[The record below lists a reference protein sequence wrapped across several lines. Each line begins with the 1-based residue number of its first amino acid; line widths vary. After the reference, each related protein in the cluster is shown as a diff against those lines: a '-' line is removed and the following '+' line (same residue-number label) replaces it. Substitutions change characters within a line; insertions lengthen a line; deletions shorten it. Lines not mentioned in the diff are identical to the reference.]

1 MATINGIFSTKLRGK
16 VGDVVYRVNG
26 QTNTVSQKPS
36 SVSNPKSLSQQLQ
49 RMYMA
54 TAAVAYSQMKAICDH
69 SFEGCSGKQGNQAEF
84 LRRNVRFL
92 AGQNSSFNLKG
103 NPYMMP
109 NNLQISRG
117 SLVGL
122 GLERIKP
129 LSNDNI
135 GKDVSTQKPFSYKGF
150 VFKSNILHKLLNPYG
165 GNAAVGKGGNLHL
178 PTVKEF
184 CDAFGINIGSQI
196 TFVLNY
202 VPESY
207 STFAFES
214 ETQLETR
221 FKYCRIVLKNDFPT
235 IPMFVPSVTDDGTL
249 EGNAMILSFD
259 ETVIDKEKS
268 ENWDNIRIAFD
279 DDASIS
285 QYCFAYSTFDVAAN
299 GASVIDITGNNAC
312 GNAII
317 SYQQNSKWLR
327 SSEKLLVWTE
337 DELGN
342 RDNVVR
348 SYSPNDP
355 KYLNNAVPEIHVGKV

>member
-36 SVSNPKSLSQQLQ
+36 TVSNPKSLSQQLQ

-69 SFEGCSGKQGNQAEF
+69 SFESASGKKGNQAEF

-103 NPYMMP
+103 NPYMVP
-109 NNLQISRG
+109 NYLQISKG
-117 SLVGL
+117 SLLGL
-122 GLERIKP
+122 GLED
-129 LSNDNI
+129 LNFFVDANV
-135 GKDVSTQKPFSYKGF
+135 GKDVTTLKPFSYKAF
-150 VFKSNILHKLLNPYG
+150 VFKSTILHNLLTPKEDTPDAKGATFHNP
-165 GNAAVGKGGNLHL
+165 K
-178 PTVKEF
+178 VKEF
-184 CDAFGINIGSQI
+184 CEAFGINMGSQI

-202 VPESY
+202 VPQNY
-207 STFAFES
+207 SSFEFGT

-221 FKYCRIVLKNDFPT
+221 FKYCRIVLKADALNV
-235 IPMFVPSVTDDGTL
+235 PMFVPSVTDDGTL
-249 EGNAMILSFD
+249 DGNILMLSFD
-259 ETVIDKEKS
+259 ETIIDTEKS
-268 ENWDNIRIAFD
+268 ENWDMIRILFD
-279 DDASIS
+279 DQHSN
-285 QYCFAYSTFDVAAN
+285 QYGFAYSTYDIAEVENDPLA
-299 GASVIDITGNNAC
+299 ITGNNAC

-317 SYQQNSKWLR
+317 SYKQDSKWLR
-327 SSEKLLVWTE
+327 STEKLLVWTQ
-337 DELGN
+337 DELGA

-355 KYLNNAVPEIHVGKV
+355 KYLNNADK

>member
-69 SFEGCSGKQGNQAEF
+69 SFEGMSGKKGNQAEF

-103 NPYMMP
+103 NPYMVP
-109 NNLQISRG
+109 NYLQISKG
-117 SLVGL
+117 SLKSL
-122 GLERIKP
+122 ALEEISRIATTV
-129 LSNDNI
+129 
-135 GKDVSTQKPFSYKGF
+135 GKDPLTNKDFLFLGA
-150 VFKSNILHKLLNPYG
+150 VFKSSLLNKLITKGASAETIPVNG
-165 GNAAVGKGGNLHL
+165 FVG

-184 CDAFGINIGSQI
+184 CDAFGINYGSQI

-202 VPESY
+202 VPQNY
-207 STFAFES
+207 SEFAFET
-214 ETQLETR
+214 ENQFETR
-221 FKYCRIVLKNDFPT
+221 FKYCRIVLK
-235 IPMFVPSVTDDGTL
+235 TDKLDTPLFEISTSDGQNG
-249 EGNAMILSFD
+249 EGNIRMLSF
-259 ETVIDKEKS
+259 EPTVIDNEAS
-268 ENWDNIRIAFD
+268 ENWDNIRVVLDTTDNIKGKVF
-279 DDASIS
+279 S
-285 QYCFAYSTFDVAAN
+285 FAYSCY
-299 GASVIDITGNNAC
+299 DIYNDDPEILTGNNIC

-317 SYQQNSKWLR
+317 SYKQDGKWLR
-327 SSEKLLVWTE
+327 STEKLLVWTE
-337 DELGN
+337 DEIGN
-342 RDNVVR
+342 RDNVIR

-355 KYLNNAVPEIHVGKV
+355 KYLNNAAK

>member
-36 SVSNPKSLSQQLQ
+36 TVSNPKSLSQQLQ

-69 SFEGCSGKQGNQAEF
+69 SFESVSGKQGNQAEF

-109 NNLQISRG
+109 NNLQISKG
-117 SLVGL
+117 SLIGL
-122 GLERIKP
+122 GLEEIEPYHTLQGRVTEEGEAVDIKGA
-129 LSNDNI
+129 L
-135 GKDVSTQKPFSYKGF
+135 
-150 VFKSNILHKLLNPYG
+150 FKSSVLNSLITKG
-165 GNAAVGKGGNLHL
+165 LNAGEIMAKNFVS

-184 CDAFGINIGSQI
+184 CDAFGINYGSQI

-202 VPESY
+202 VPQSY
-207 STFAFES
+207 SQFEY
-214 ETQLETR
+214 ERELQLETR
-221 FKYCRIVLKNDFPT
+221 FKYCRIVLKATELDKPLFAIST
-235 IPMFVPSVTDDGTL
+235 TDSGSSQT
-249 EGNAMILSFD
+249 GMIRMLSFKD
-259 ETVIDKEKS
+259 DVIDKESS
-268 ENWDNIRIAFD
+268 ENWDNIRMIYEVSDEVF
-279 DDASIS
+279 SFI
-285 QYCFAYSTFDVAAN
+285 YSTY
-299 GASVIDITGNNAC
+299 DIAEVEDNFINIRGNNLC

-317 SYQQNSKWLR
+317 SYKQDSKWLR
-327 SSEKLLVWTE
+327 SSEKLLVWTG
-337 DELGN
+337 DEIGN

-355 KYLNNAVPEIHVGKV
+355 KYLNNAAK

>member
-49 RMYMA
+49 RMFMA

-69 SFEGCSGKQGNQAEF
+69 SFEGISGKQGNQAEF

-92 AGQNSSFNLKG
+92 AGQNSAFNLKG

-109 NNLQISRG
+109 NNLIISKG

-122 GLERIKP
+122 GLEELRPYNSKLGTP
-129 LSNDNI
+129 VE
-135 GKDVSTQKPFSYKGF
+135 GGTPFDFKGAF
-150 VFKSNILHKLLNPYG
+150 FKSSILNQLITKG
-165 GNAAVGKGGNLHL
+165 ASAAEIMGKNFTS

-184 CDAFGINIGSQI
+184 CDAFGINYGSQI

-202 VPESY
+202 VPQNY
-207 STFAFES
+207 SSFEF
-214 ETQLETR
+214 EREVQLETR
-221 FKYCRIVLKNDFPT
+221 FKYCRIVLKATQLDAPLFR
-235 IPMFVPSVTDDGTL
+235 IASTDSGDASTGML
-249 EGNAMILSFD
+249 RMLSFT
-259 ETVIDKEKS
+259 ENSIDKEAS
-268 ENWDNIRIAFD
+268 ENWDNIRIIYNHVDEEFG
-279 DDASIS
+279 
-285 QYCFAYSTFDVAAN
+285 FAYSTYDLAIDVDDFY
-299 GASVIDITGNNAC
+299 GVTGNNVC
-312 GNAII
+312 GNAIV
-317 SYQQNSKWLR
+317 SYKQDSKWLR
-327 SSEKLLVWTE
+327 SSEKLIVWTG
-337 DELGN
+337 DEIGN

-355 KYLNNAVPEIHVGKV
+355 KYLNNATPSIHVGKV

>member
-69 SFEGCSGKQGNQAEF
+69 SFESVSGKQGNQAEF

-103 NPYMMP
+103 NPYMVP
-109 NNLQISRG
+109 NYLQISKG
-117 SLVGL
+117 SLKGL
-122 GLERIKP
+122 TLEDIEP
-129 LSNDNI
+129 ISTTI
-135 GKDVSTQKPFSYKGF
+135 GKDPLTNKDFPFKGA
-150 VFKSNILHKLLNPYG
+150 VFKSSILNELITKG
-165 GNAAVGKGGNLHL
+165 KKATDIAVMGFVG
-178 PTVKEF
+178 PTVKQF
-184 CDAFGINIGSQI
+184 CDAFGINYGSQI

-202 VPESY
+202 VPQQY
-207 STFAFES
+207 SQFEYGS
-214 ETQLETR
+214 ENQLETR
-221 FKYCRIVLKNDFPT
+221 FKYCRIVLKADKLDMPLFQLSTASGDNG
-235 IPMFVPSVTDDGTL
+235 DG
-249 EGNAMILSFD
+249 NVRMLSF
-259 ETVIDKEKS
+259 ESQAIDKESS
-268 ENWDNIRIAFD
+268 ENYDHIRVVLDERDGSGKEVF
-279 DDASIS
+279 S
-285 QYCFAYSTFDVAAN
+285 FAYSCFDILTDN
-299 GASVIDITGNNAC
+299 GDPLVSGNSIC

-317 SYQQNSKWLR
+317 SYKQDTKWLR
-327 SSEKLLVWTE
+327 STEKLLVWTE
-337 DELGN
+337 DEIGN

-355 KYLNNAVPEIHVGKV
+355 KYLNNADK

>member
-69 SFEGCSGKQGNQAEF
+69 SFEGMSGKQGNQAEF

-103 NPYMMP
+103 NPYMVP
-109 NNLQISRG
+109 NYLQISKG
-117 SLVGL
+117 SLKSMALETIRPIRDTVG
-122 GLERIKP
+122 KDP
-129 LSNDNI
+129 LSGQDF
-135 GKDVSTQKPFSYKGF
+135 PFTGV
-150 VFKSNILHKLLNPYG
+150 VFKSSILNKLIAKGKPSAQVPVEG
-165 GNAAVGKGGNLHL
+165 FVG
-178 PTVKEF
+178 PTVKDF
-184 CDAFGINIGSQI
+184 CDAFGINYGSQI

-202 VPESY
+202 VPENHSE
-207 STFAFES
+207 FEYAG
-214 ETQLETR
+214 ETQLETV
-221 FKYCRIVLKNDFPT
+221 FKYCRIVLKADKLDLPLFEVST
-235 IPMFVPSVTDDGTL
+235 SSETSGT
-249 EGNAMILSFD
+249 GNIRMLSF
-259 ETVIDKEKS
+259 EPAVIDKESS
-268 ENWDNIRIAFD
+268 ENWDHIRVVMNMNTDQFD
-279 DDASIS
+279 
-285 QYCFAYSTFDVAAN
+285 FAYSTFDLATDDDSN
-299 GASVIDITGNNAC
+299 PLLLKGNSIC

-317 SYQQNSKWLR
+317 SYKQDSKWLR
-327 SSEKLLVWTE
+327 STEKLLVWTE
-337 DELGN
+337 DEIGN

-355 KYLNNAVPEIHVGKV
+355 KYLNNAVK

>member
-36 SVSNPKSLSQQLQ
+36 SVSNPKSLSQQTQ

-69 SFEGCSGKQGNQAEF
+69 SFESASGKKGNQAEF

-109 NNLQISRG
+109 NYLQISKG

-122 GLERIKP
+122 GLEAITP
-129 LSNDNI
+129 FVNNL
-135 GKDVSTQKPFSYKGF
+135 GKDPLTNKDFIFWGVGYKSSILNQLITKGASALSIPVDGF
-150 VFKSNILHKLLNPYG
+150 FG
-165 GNAAVGKGGNLHL
+165 

-184 CDAFGINIGSQI
+184 CDAFGINYGSQI

-202 VPESY
+202 VPINCSQ
-207 STFAFES
+207 FEY
-214 ETQLETR
+214 EKEIQLETR
-221 FKYCRIVLKNDFPT
+221 FKYCRIVLKADKLDMPLFEISTATGEN
-235 IPMFVPSVTDDGTL
+235 GT
-249 EGNAMILSFD
+249 GDIRMLSFD
-259 ETVIDKEKS
+259 SAVIDKEAS
-268 ENWDNIRIAFD
+268 ENYDHIRVVVDETEGNEKEVF
-279 DDASIS
+279 S
-285 QYCFAYSTFDVAAN
+285 FAYSCFDLYN
-299 GASVIDITGNNAC
+299 DDQDMFLTGNNVC
-312 GNAII
+312 GNAIV
-317 SYQQNSKWLR
+317 SYKQDSKWLR
-327 SSEKLLVWTE
+327 STEKLLVWTD
-337 DELGN
+337 DEIGN

-355 KYLNNAVPEIHVGKV
+355 KYLNNAKPEIHVGKV

>member
-36 SVSNPKSLSQQLQ
+36 SVSNPKSLAQQLQ

-69 SFEGCSGKQGNQAEF
+69 SFEGVSGKQGNQAEF

-92 AGQNSSFNLKG
+92 AGQTSSFNLKG
-103 NPYMMP
+103 NQYMMP
-109 NNLQISRG
+109 NNLIISKG

-122 GLERIKP
+122 GLES
-129 LSNDNI
+129 LDAYANDNV
-135 GKDVSTQKPFSYKGF
+135 GKDISTQKPFSYKGF
-150 VFKSNILHKLLNPYG
+150 VFTSQILQKLLNPYG
-165 GNAAVGKGGNLHL
+165 EGAAAKGENLHI
-178 PTVKEF
+178 PTVGEF
-184 CDAFGINIGSQI
+184 CKAFGINVGSQI

-202 VPESY
+202 VPQNY
-207 STFAFES
+207 STFEFER

-221 FKYCRIVLKNDFPT
+221 FKYCRIVFKKDFST
-235 IPMFVPSVTDDGTL
+235 IPMFIPSVTEDGTL
-249 EGNAMILSFD
+249 EGKVKMLSFD
-259 ETVIDKEKS
+259 ETVIDTEKS
-268 ENWDNIRIAFD
+268 ENWDHIRILFGNNK
-279 DDASIS
+279 
-285 QYCFAYSTFDVAAN
+285 YGFAYSTYDVAVD
-299 GASVIDITGNNAC
+299 GIDFTSIDGNNAC

-317 SYQQNSKWLR
+317 SYKQDSNWLR
-327 SSEKLLVWTE
+327 SSEKLLVWTT

-355 KYLNNAVPEIHVGKV
+355 KYLNNAAK

>member
-36 SVSNPKSLSQQLQ
+36 SVSNPKSEAQQLQ

-69 SFEGCSGKQGNQAEF
+69 SFEGMSGKQGNQAEF

-92 AGQNSSFNLKG
+92 AGQNNSFNFKG

-109 NNLQISRG
+109 NYLQISKG
-117 SLVGL
+117 SLNSMA
-122 GLERIKP
+122 LEDIRP
-129 LSNDNI
+129 VSLTL
-135 GKDVSTQKPFSYKGF
+135 GKDPVTNKDFKFLGVVYRSSILNKLITKGADAGTIPVNGF
-150 VFKSNILHKLLNPYG
+150 VG
-165 GNAAVGKGGNLHL
+165 

-184 CDAFGINIGSQI
+184 CDAFGIKYGSQI

-202 VPESY
+202 VPQNY
-207 STFAFES
+207 SWFEFEK

-221 FKYCRIVLKNDFPT
+221 FKYCRIVLKADKLDLPLFEISTATGENG
-235 IPMFVPSVTDDGTL
+235 DG
-249 EGNAMILSFD
+249 NIRMLSF
-259 ETVIDKEKS
+259 EPSVIDKEAS
-268 ENWDNIRIAFD
+268 ENWDHIRIIFD
-279 DDASIS
+279 DADGTNTDVFS
-285 QYCFAYSTFDVAAN
+285 FAYSSYDLLNLNNGFDL
-299 GASVIDITGNNAC
+299 TGNNVC

-317 SYQQNSKWLR
+317 SYKQDSKWLR
-327 SSEKLLVWTE
+327 STEKLLVWTK
-337 DELGN
+337 DEIGN

-355 KYLNNAVPEIHVGKV
+355 KYLNNANK

>member
-69 SFEGCSGKQGNQAEF
+69 SFESVSGKKGNQAEF

-109 NNLQISRG
+109 NYLQISKG
-117 SLVGL
+117 SLKSL
-122 GLERIKP
+122 ALEEIGRMA
-129 LSNDNI
+129 STV
-135 GKDVSTQKPFSYKGF
+135 GKDPLTNKDFLFLGA
-150 VFKSNILHKLLNPYG
+150 VFKSSILNKLITKGASADKIPVNG
-165 GNAAVGKGGNLHL
+165 FVG

-184 CDAFGINIGSQI
+184 CDAFGINYGSQI

-202 VPESY
+202 VPNQYAE
-207 STFAFES
+207 FEFES
-214 ETQLETR
+214 EIQFETR
-221 FKYCRIVLKNDFPT
+221 FKYCRIVLKADNLNMPLFEIST
-235 IPMFVPSVTDDGTL
+235 ADG
-249 EGNAMILSFD
+249 ENGDGNIRMLSF
-259 ETVIDKEKS
+259 EPSVIDKEAS
-268 ENWDNIRIAFD
+268 ENWDNIRVVLDTTGGIGSNVF
-279 DDASIS
+279 S
-285 QYCFAYSTFDVAAN
+285 FAYSCY
-299 GASVIDITGNNAC
+299 DIYNDDPEILSGNNIC

-317 SYQQNSKWLR
+317 SYKQDGKWLR
-327 SSEKLLVWTE
+327 STEKLLVWTE
-337 DELGN
+337 DEIGN

-355 KYLNNAVPEIHVGKV
+355 KYLNNAVK

>member
-69 SFEGCSGKQGNQAEF
+69 SFESASGKKGNQAEF

-92 AGQNSSFNLKG
+92 AGQISSFNLKG
-103 NPYMMP
+103 FQYMMP
-109 NNLQISRG
+109 NNLQISKG
-117 SLVGL
+117 SLVSL
-122 GLERIKP
+122 GLEELLPYHNNLGKP
-129 LSNDNI
+129 IGSDSPFDFKGAFFTSSVLNTLI
-135 GKDVSTQKPFSYKGF
+135 TKGATAGEIAGKDFTS
-150 VFKSNILHKLLNPYG
+150 
-165 GNAAVGKGGNLHL
+165 

-184 CDAFGINIGSQI
+184 CDAFGLNYGSQI

-202 VPESY
+202 VPQNY
-207 STFAFES
+207 SSFEF
-214 ETQLETR
+214 EQEVQLETR
-221 FKYCRIVLKNDFPT
+221 FKYCRIVLKTNNLDAPL
-235 IPMFVPSVTDDGTL
+235 FVLSNTDSGDASTG
-249 EGNAMILSFD
+249 MVRMLSFKED
-259 ETVIDKEKS
+259 SIDKEAS
-268 ENWDNIRIAFD
+268 ENWDNIRIIYHHFKEVFG
-279 DDASIS
+279 
-285 QYCFAYSTFDVAAN
+285 FAYSTYDLAEEGDFT
-299 GASVIDITGNNAC
+299 SITNNNVC

-317 SYQQNSKWLR
+317 SYKQDTKWLR
-327 SSEKLLVWTE
+327 SSEKLLVWTV
-337 DELGN
+337 DEIGN
-342 RDNVVR
+342 RHNVVR

>member
-36 SVSNPKSLSQQLQ
+36 TVSNPKSLSQQLQ

-69 SFEGCSGKQGNQAEF
+69 SFEGMSGKQGNQAEF

-103 NPYMMP
+103 NPYMVP
-109 NNLQISRG
+109 NYLQISKG
-117 SLVGL
+117 SLKSMA
-122 GLERIKP
+122 LEGITP
-129 LSNDNI
+129 FANFV
-135 GKDVSTQKPFSYKGF
+135 GKDPLTNKDFIFFGAAFKSSILNKLITKGASAKQIPVNGF
-150 VFKSNILHKLLNPYG
+150 VG
-165 GNAAVGKGGNLHL
+165 

-184 CDAFGINIGSQI
+184 CDAFGIKYGSQI

-202 VPESY
+202 VPQNY
-207 STFAFES
+207 SEFAFET
-214 ETQLETR
+214 ENQFETR
-221 FKYCRIVLKNDFPT
+221 FKYCRIVLKADNLKLPLFEVST
-235 IPMFVPSVTDDGTL
+235 ADG
-249 EGNAMILSFD
+249 ENGDGNIRMLSF
-259 ETVIDKEKS
+259 EPSVIDKEAS
-268 ENWDNIRIAFD
+268 ENWDHIRVILDETEGNGKEVF
-279 DDASIS
+279 S
-285 QYCFAYSTFDVAAN
+285 FAYSCLDIFRDNLDVYK
-299 GASVIDITGNNAC
+299 SGNSLC

-317 SYQQNSKWLR
+317 SYKQDSKWLR
-327 SSEKLLVWTE
+327 STEKLLVWTE
-337 DELGN
+337 DEIGN

-355 KYLNNAVPEIHVGKV
+355 KYLNNAVK

>member
-69 SFEGCSGKQGNQAEF
+69 SFENASGKKGNQAEF

-92 AGQNSSFNLKG
+92 AGQNSAFNLKG
-103 NPYMMP
+103 NPYMVP
-109 NNLQISRG
+109 NYLQISKG

-122 GLERIKP
+122 GLQEISPVHKRLGTPVGGGSPIDF
-129 LSNDNI
+129 L
-135 GKDVSTQKPFSYKGF
+135 GVY
-150 VFKSNILHKLLNPYG
+150 FKSTVLNQLIT
-165 GNAAVGKGGNLHL
+165 KGGVAAEIMAREFTS

-184 CDAFGINIGSQI
+184 CDAFGINYGSQI

-202 VPESY
+202 VPQNY
-207 STFAFES
+207 SEFEF
-214 ETQLETR
+214 EQEIQLETR
-221 FKYCRIVLKNDFPT
+221 FKYCRIVLKASQLDSPLFAISN
-235 IPMFVPSVTDDGTL
+235 TDSGDASTG
-249 EGNAMILSFD
+249 MIRMLSFK
-259 ETVIDKEKS
+259 EESIDKDAS
-268 ENWDNIRIAFD
+268 ENWDNIRIIYN
-279 DDASIS
+279 DADKVFG
-285 QYCFAYSTFDVAAN
+285 FAYSTFDLAEE
-299 GASVIDITGNNAC
+299 GNDFSFSDSNNVS
-312 GNAII
+312 GNAIV
-317 SYQQNSKWLR
+317 SYKQESKWLR
-327 SSEKLLVWTE
+327 STEKLLVWCPTE
-337 DELGN
+337 IGA

-355 KYLNNAVPEIHVGKV
+355 KYLNNADK

>member
-36 SVSNPKSLSQQLQ
+36 SVSNPKSLPQQLQ

-54 TAAVAYSQMKAICDH
+54 TAAVAYSQMRAICDH
-69 SFEGCSGKQGNQAEF
+69 SFEGVSGKKGNQAEF

-103 NPYMMP
+103 NPFMMP
-109 NNLQISRG
+109 NNLIISKG
-117 SLVGL
+117 SLVSL
-122 GLERIKP
+122 GLESLKP
-129 LSNDNI
+129 FANDNV
-135 GKDVSTQKPFSYKGF
+135 GKDISTQKAFSYKGF
-150 VFKSNILHKLLNPYG
+150 VFKSDILHKLLNPYG
-165 GNAAVGKGGNLHL
+165 GNAAASKGENLHI

-202 VPESY
+202 VPQNY
-207 STFAFES
+207 STFEFES

-221 FKYCRIVLKNDFPT
+221 FKYCRIVLKNDYPSV
-235 IPMFVPSVTDDGTL
+235 PMFIQSVTDDGSL
-249 EGNAMILSFD
+249 EGKVKMLSFD

-268 ENWDNIRIAFD
+268 ENWDNIRVLFD
-279 DDASIS
+279 DVYSN
-285 QYCFAYSTFDVAAN
+285 QYGFAYSTYDVAAD
-299 GASVIDITGNNAC
+299 GVAITDITGNNAC
-312 GNAII
+312 GNAIV
-317 SYQQNSKWLR
+317 SYKQDSKWLR
-327 SSEKLLVWTE
+327 SSEKLLVWTG
-337 DELGN
+337 DELGA
-342 RDNVVR
+342 RGNVVR

-355 KYLNNAVPEIHVGKV
+355 KYLNNADK

>member
-69 SFEGCSGKQGNQAEF
+69 SFEGMNGKQGNQGEF

-103 NPYMMP
+103 NPYMVP
-109 NNLQISRG
+109 NYLQISKG
-117 SLVGL
+117 SLKSMA
-122 GLERIKP
+122 LEGITP
-129 LSNDNI
+129 IISTV
-135 GKDVSTQKPFSYKGF
+135 GKDPVTNKDFLFFGAMFKSSILNKLITKGASADKIPVMGF
-150 VFKSNILHKLLNPYG
+150 VG
-165 GNAAVGKGGNLHL
+165 
-178 PTVKEF
+178 PTVKQF
-184 CDAFGINIGSQI
+184 CDAFGIKYGSQI

-202 VPESY
+202 VPQNY
-207 STFAFES
+207 SEFAFET
-214 ETQLETR
+214 EKQLETR
-221 FKYCRIVLKNDFPT
+221 FKYCRIVLK
-235 IPMFVPSVTDDGTL
+235 TDKLDTPLFEISTSDGQNG
-249 EGNAMILSFD
+249 EGNIRMLSF
-259 ETVIDKEKS
+259 EPTVIDEEAS
-268 ENWDNIRIAFD
+268 ENWDHIRVILDVTPGTGKEVF
-279 DDASIS
+279 S
-285 QYCFAYSTFDVAAN
+285 FAYSCYDLYDDRG
-299 GASVIDITGNNAC
+299 GALEGNNLC

-317 SYQQNSKWLR
+317 SYKQDGKWLR
-327 SSEKLLVWTE
+327 STEKLLVWTE
-337 DELGN
+337 DEIGN

-355 KYLNNAVPEIHVGKV
+355 KYLNNAVK

>member
-69 SFEGCSGKQGNQAEF
+69 SFESASGKQGNQAEF
-84 LRRNVRFL
+84 LRRNVRLL
-92 AGQNSSFNLKG
+92 AGQNNSFNLKG
-103 NPYMMP
+103 NPYMVP
-109 NNLQISRG
+109 NYLQISKG
-117 SLVGL
+117 SLRSLALEEITPGVYGVG
-122 GLERIKP
+122 IDP
-129 LSNDNI
+129 LTNKDFLFSGVLFKSSILNKLI
-135 GKDVSTQKPFSYKGF
+135 TKGKDALQIPVNGF
-150 VFKSNILHKLLNPYG
+150 VG
-165 GNAAVGKGGNLHL
+165 

-184 CDAFGINIGSQI
+184 CDAFGINYGSQI

-202 VPESY
+202 VPKLH
-207 STFAFES
+207 TGFEFEN

-221 FKYCRIVLKNDFPT
+221 FKYCRIVLKADKLDLPLFEIST
-235 IPMFVPSVTDDGTL
+235 TDSQNG
-249 EGNAMILSFD
+249 EGNIRMLSF
-259 ETVIDKEKS
+259 EPTVIDKEAS
-268 ENWDNIRIAFD
+268 ENWDHIRVLIGHLRNSFD
-279 DDASIS
+279 
-285 QYCFAYSTFDVAAN
+285 FAYSTYDLAVNETAN
-299 GASVIDITGNNAC
+299 PTLVKGNNVC

-317 SYQQNSKWLR
+317 SYKQDTKWLR
-327 SSEKLLVWTE
+327 STEKLLVWTE
-337 DELGN
+337 DEIGN

-355 KYLNNAVPEIHVGKV
+355 KYLNNATPSIHVGKV

>member
-36 SVSNPKSLSQQLQ
+36 TVSNPKSLSQQLQ

-69 SFEGCSGKQGNQAEF
+69 SFESVSGKQGNQAEF

-92 AGQNSSFNLKG
+92 AGQNSAFNLKG

-109 NNLQISRG
+109 NNLIISKG
-117 SLVGL
+117 SLVSL
-122 GLERIKP
+122 GLES
-129 LSNDNI
+129 LSPTIGNNI
-135 GKDVSTQKPFSYKGF
+135 GKDIDTQKPFSYKGYL
-150 VFKSNILHKLLNPYG
+150 FKSSTLHKLLMPNG
-165 GNAAVGKGGNLHL
+165 GEAPAGKGGNLHL

-184 CDAFGINIGSQI
+184 CEAFGINIGSQI

-202 VPESY
+202 VPQNY
-207 STFAFES
+207 STFEFES

-221 FKYCRIVLKNDFPT
+221 FKYCRIVLNNDYPN
-235 IPMFVPSVTDDGTL
+235 IPMFVPSITDDGTL
-249 EGNAMILSFD
+249 DGNAIILSFD
-259 ETVIDKEKS
+259 ESVIDKEKS
-268 ENWDNIRIAFD
+268 ENWDNIRIVFD
-279 DDASIS
+279 KTDAH
-285 QYCFAYSTFDVAAN
+285 QYTFGYSTFDIAEEGGDVFA
-299 GASVIDITGNNAC
+299 ITGNNAC

-317 SYQQNSKWLR
+317 SYKQDLKWLR
-327 SSEKLLVWTE
+327 SSEKLLVWTG
-337 DELGN
+337 DEIGA
-342 RDNVVR
+342 RGNVVR

-355 KYLNNAVPEIHVGKV
+355 KYLNNAVK